1 MSTEKTNP
9 PTGHIGSWQDA
20 ETLRRW
26 SFARR
31 SPQQR
36 FDWLVAAL
44 TIKYEAAEAR
54 AVIRQRLR
62 DKS

>member
-1 MSTEKTNP
+1 MVEDESSLP
-9 PTGHIGSWQDA
+9 PEHVGTWEDA
-20 ETLRRW
+20 EKLRRW

-36 FDWLVAAL
+36 LDWLVAAL

-54 AVIRQRLR
+54 ARLG
-62 DKS
+62 SAAPE